1 MLHENVDVARG
12 VRPKLALALS
22 ALIVAAV
29 PAILIGNTLW
39 VLMNPW
45 FVHAEYSVPG
55 FPADSHGLSDQERTD
70 LAVTGIRSIRPG
82 SDGVELL
89 REARLPSGDPA
100 FEEREIQHMGDV
112 RALVGGLLTVWA
124 IALVLAVA
132 AVLGLRRLGAPG
144 SVGRALVTGAFLTVA
159 AMALAGLIML
169 INFEFF
175 FDGFH
180 GVFFEGD
187 TWQFDSSFLLRQL
200 YPDFFWGVAGGTMAA
215 LVMLQAV
222 ALVAG
227 FRQRGGDDRRLE
239 HATPVG
245 VRDAG

>member
-1 MLHENVDVARG
+1 MR
-12 VRPKLALALS
+12 RKLALALS

-45 FVHAEYSVPG
+45 FVHAQYAVPG
-55 FPADSHGLSDQERTD
+55 FPADSHGLGDHERTD
-70 LAVTGIRSIRPG
+70 LAVTGIRSIRPA

-89 REARLPSGDPA
+89 REARLPSGSPA

-112 RALVGGLLTVWA
+112 RGLVAGFLTVWA
-124 IALVLAVA
+124 IAVVLAVA
-132 AVLGLRRLGAPG
+132 AALGLRRLGAPG
-144 SVGRALVTGAFLTVA
+144 SVWRALVAGAFLTVA
-159 AMALAGLIML
+159 AMALVGLIML
-169 INFEFF
+169 INFGFF
-175 FDGFH
+175 FDGIH

-187 TWQFDSSFLLRQL
+187 SWRFNSSYILRQL

-215 LVMLQAV
+215 VVVLQAV

-227 FRQRGGDDRRLE
+227 LRERGRDDRRLGN
-239 HATPVG
+239 ATPV
-245 VRDAG
+245 DAREAGSPIHEG